1 MDTKIY
7 IIAMSFAAI
16 TLVVGGWAEFPIG
29 ELGGPPNPVFSSVS
43 QFPADANPKDN
54 GKLFASSR
62 SSVYKPPKG
71 IGSPGGRVGG
81 GGRGQETVTI
91 FALVPNHLGLTI
103 DAQPTLYWYLSKP
116 APVPLILTVNDD
128 KRVKPILETILRTSP
143 KAGIHSV
150 PLKAFNITLE
160 LNTEYQWFVS
170 LAMDPK
176 SQSKDI
182 VAGGRIKRIVPY
194 EELMKKLKDAKP
206 EHMTAIYSEEGL
218 WYDALAS
225 VSNLCET
232 SPKDNHYCVGRK
244 ALLEQVD
251 LSLDL
256 MEIAKAEEDIT
267 VPKGPQRD

>member
-16 TLVVGGWAEFPIG
+16 ILVGGGW
-29 ELGGPPNPVFSSVS
+29 SVS
-43 QFPADANPKDN
+43 PFPADANPTDK

-62 SSVYKPPKG
+62 SPVYNPPKG

-81 GGRGQETVTI
+81 GSRGQETFTI

-116 APVPLILTVNDD
+116 APFPLILTVNNA
-128 KRVKPILETILRTSP
+128 KGVKPMLETILQTSP

-150 PLKAFNITLE
+150 PLKAFDITLE
-160 LNTEYQWFVS
+160 LDTEYQWFVS

-182 VAGGRIKRIVPY
+182 VAGGRIKRIVLN
-194 EELMKKLKDAKP
+194 EELMQKLKGAKP
-206 EHMTAIYSEEGL
+206 EHLTAIYSEEGL

-225 VSNLCET
+225 ISNLCET
-232 SPKDNHYCVGRK
+232 SPNGNHYCEGRRE
-244 ALLEQVD
+244 LLEQID

-256 MEIAKAEEDIT
+256 MEIAKAEEATT
-267 VPKGPQRD
+267 VPQGPLPD